1 MERLTKRNAKGVIC
15 PVEPI
20 KTVTDLDKYLERLAF
35 YEDQE
40 ELKHL
45 TLKPFSEY
53 KPDEKVPVS
62 KKYIDELLEHAVDNK
77 KNDICDI
84 IRDYMHEL
92 IDKKES
98 YDAMWLILEIH
109 SELNKRI
116 SNS

>member
-1 MERLTKRNAKGVIC
+1 MN
-15 PVEPI
+15 
-20 KTVTDLDKYLERLAF
+20 F
-35 YEDQE
+35 
-40 ELKHL
+40 
-45 TLKPFSEY
+45 
-53 KPDEKVPVS
+53 
-62 KKYIDELLEHAVDNK
+62 LEHAVDNK

-98 YDAMWLILEIH
+98 YDAIWLILEIH